1 MPTLPQPK
9 LLAAV
14 LAVAALLA
22 VPAAANATL
31 SYNKDLKQPT
41 VFYAKDN
48 GKGAHK
54 IGPGFNSHVSPDGK
68 AVIYEGSAPDGIELR
83 LFSIA
88 TGKTKPL
95 LNPWRESYTSPGR
108 RIRP

>member
-1 MPTLPQPK
+1 MGARMSTLPRPK

-48 GKGAHK
+48 GKGAHL
-54 IGPGFNSHVSPDGK
+54 IGPGYNSHVSPNG
-68 AVIYEGSAPDGIELR
+68 ELVAGPFAGGAR
-83 LFSIA
+83 TTA
-88 TGKTKPL
+88 TQVLDPL
-95 LNPWRESYTSPGR
+95 TG
-108 RIRP
+108 